1 MCASAGGSRV
11 MSVTL
16 PCCGESLLAHG
27 PVFLRTEGSGA
38 ETTRHAGHKLSTC
51 RLQDA
56 VVHRGKFIALYK
68 RPGQRVIINAAGDVI
83 VRPVSSEVR
92 KILSHTG

>member
-1 MCASAGGSRV
+1 M
-11 MSVTL
+11 
-16 PCCGESLLAHG
+16 
-27 PVFLRTEGSGA
+27 
-38 ETTRHAGHKLSTC
+38 
-51 RLQDA
+51 
-56 VVHRGKFIALYK
+56 HRGKFIALYK